1 MAVIAKRYGKA
12 LAEVS
17 FRLGQHERVGQELSL
32 FDELLNRYRELQLF
46 YINPA
51 IALPK
56 KRSATS
62 ELLSR
67 LGFCKETC
75 NFIVLLVDNH
85 RISYFGE
92 ICKAF
97 RESLDGHLGV
107 VQANVTTAF
116 EVDGEVQA
124 QLRQKLEN
132 LTGKRVQLQFGISP
146 ALIGGVITRIGDTI
160 YDGSVRQ
167 QLEMIK
173 NRLSSDSSVS

>member
-17 FRLGQHERVGQELSL
+17 FKLGQHERVGRELSL

-46 YINPA
+46 YTNPV
-51 IALPK
+51 IPLPK
-56 KRSATS
+56 KRSATN
-62 ELLSR
+62 ELLGR

-75 NFIVLLVDNH
+75 NFILLLIDNH
-85 RISYFGE
+85 RVSYFGE

-97 RESLDGHLGV
+97 RESLNGYLGV

-116 EVDGEVQA
+116 EVEGEIQA
-124 QLRQKLEN
+124 RLRQKLEN
-132 LTGKRVQLQFGISP
+132 LTGKRVQLKFGISP

-160 YDGSVRQ
+160 YDGSIRQ
-167 QLEMIK
+167 QLELIK
-173 NRLSSDSSVS
+173 NRLSSD